1 MPTQNEPQL
10 PLFVFGTL
18 RRGEC
23 NHHCISNSYDR
34 WLPATLRDFKRVV
47 TTHGFPGIVPSP
59 GDEVAGE
66 AFFIRPQLFAETLKR
81 CDILEDIPLGQL
93 VGPYYRRAQVTVE
106 TIEGK
111 FTAWAYVDPH
121 VRLENTA

>member
-23 NHHCISNSYDR
+23 NHHYLSGSYDR
-34 WLPATLRDFKRVV
+34 WLPATLRDFKRTL
-47 TTHGFPGIVPSP
+47 TTHGFPGVVSSP

-66 AFFIRPQLFAETLKR
+66 VFFIRPRLFAETLKR

-93 VGPYYRRAQVTVE
+93 VGPYYRRTQVDVETVE
-106 TIEGK
+106 GQL
-111 FTAWAYVDPH
+111 TAWAYVDPQT
-121 VRLENTA
+121 LL

>member
-1 MPTQNEPQL
+1 MHTQNKPQL

-18 RRGEC
+18 RRDEC
-23 NHHCISNSYDR
+23 NHHCLSGSYDR
-34 WLPATLRDFKRVV
+34 WLPATLRDFNRVL
-47 TTHGFPGIVPSP
+47 TTHGFPSIVPSR

-66 AFFIRPQLFAETLKR
+66 AFFIRPELFAETLRR

-93 VGPYYRRAQVTVE
+93 VGPYYRRAQVAVE

-111 FTAWAYVDPH
+111 LAAWAYVDP
-121 VRLENTA
+121 RTLL

>member
-1 MPTQNEPQL
+1 MQTQNEPQP

-23 NHHCISNSYDR
+23 NHRCISGSYDR
-34 WLPATLRDFKRVV
+34 WLPATLRNFTRVL

-59 GDEVAGE
+59 GDEVTGE
-66 AFFIRPQLFAETLKR
+66 VFFICPTLFAETLNR
-81 CDILEDIPLGQL
+81 CDLLEGITLGQL
-93 VGPYYRRAQVTVE
+93 VGTYYRRAQVTVE

-111 FTAWAYVDPH
+111 LTAWAYVDPEA
-121 VRLENTA
+121 VI

>member
-1 MPTQNEPQL
+1 MDTQNEPQL

-23 NHHCISNSYDR
+23 NHHCISGDYDR
-34 WLPATLRDFKRVV
+34 WLPATLRDFNRVL

-66 AFFIRPQLFAETLKR
+66 VFFIRRLVFTETLRR
-81 CDILEDIPLGQL
+81 CDNLEDIPLGQL
-93 VGPYYRRAQVTVE
+93 VGPYYRRAQVVVE
-106 TIEGK
+106 TTEGK
-111 FTAWAYVDPH
+111 LTAWAYVDP
-121 VRLENTA
+121 RTPDTT